1 MPSAH
6 HYRLI
11 QIEFE
16 FVFREGGIARSL
28 SRSQNSCPLLQH
40 AASSCAEPAEVL
52 LTEGWRSPRGVKHK
66 LSLAAA
72 NVKESKANLHL
83 TRLTGTSTA
92 VIGPPSPD
100 VFPPTRFLSFPPTFP
115 E

>member
-1 MPSAH
+1 MPASPT
-6 HYRLI
+6 
-11 QIEFE
+11 
-16 FVFREGGIARSL
+16 RSL
-28 SRSQNSCPLLQH
+28 QLCRTCRGAPGRRV
-40 AASSCAEPAEVL
+40 EV
-52 LTEGWRSPRGVKHK
+52 TQGVKAKHK

-72 NVKESKANLHL
+72 NLKESKANLHL
-83 TRLTGTSTA
+83 IRLPGTSTA